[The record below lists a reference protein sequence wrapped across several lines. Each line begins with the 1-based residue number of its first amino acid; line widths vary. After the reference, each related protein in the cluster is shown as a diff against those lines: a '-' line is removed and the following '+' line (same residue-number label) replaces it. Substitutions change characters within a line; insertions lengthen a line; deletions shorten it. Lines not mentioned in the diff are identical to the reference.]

1 MARDMLLEQHGAST
15 APYPANTKQ
24 AAGII
29 NGVRT
34 EVMSVSFSDKV
45 MVTIVQGG
53 RLAQWIH
60 VPLDSNN
67 PNQADQALSADSVED
82 GLLPLPYLTPITLLG
97 GADPDREMLG
107 RLYGTQIASAIAT
120 KNPADNR
127 VVVVGLGL
135 NTIKL
140 DRDAFFDIMELVL
153 KCI

>member
-1 MARDMLLEQHGAST
+1 
-15 APYPANTKQ
+15 
-24 AAGII
+24 
-29 NGVRT
+29 
-34 EVMSVSFSDKV
+34 
-45 MVTIVQGG
+45 
-53 RLAQWIH
+53 
-60 VPLDSNN
+60 
-67 PNQADQALSADSVED
+67 
-82 GLLPLPYLTPITLLG
+82 
-97 GADPDREMLG
+97 MLG